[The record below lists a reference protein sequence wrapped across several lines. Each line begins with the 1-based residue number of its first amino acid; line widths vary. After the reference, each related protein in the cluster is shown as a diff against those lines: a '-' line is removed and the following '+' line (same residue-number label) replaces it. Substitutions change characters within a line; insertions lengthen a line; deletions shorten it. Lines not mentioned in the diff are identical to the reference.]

1 MRVSLMP
8 KLLMLLTC
16 LCLALSLVAVP
27 TTVVPRAMDALRVDT
42 LKLLKDIE
50 ALRILVGTT
59 MWLTHDLRKF
69 ALSGEGSLT
78 AVEAQDRE
86 NLRLY
91 ELLKPVDYGG
101 TSLWMAL
108 DLGDDRT
115 AVEDLAFLRQEVPA
129 LASQVLAQYRT
140 VQAEHAVK
148 RQRLL
153 LAAQAGGLQVRDRRE
168 CLGGSG
174 T

>member
-16 LCLALSLVAVP
+16 LCLAAPLVAMP
-27 TTVVPRAMDALRVDT
+27 STVVPRAMDALRVDT
-42 LKLLKDIE
+42 LKLLEDIE
-50 ALRILVGTT
+50 ALRMLGGTT
-59 MWLTHDLRKF
+59 MWLTNDVRNF
-69 ALSGEGSLT
+69 ALSGEGSLP

-91 ELLKPVDYGG
+91 ELLKLVDYGG
-101 TSLWMAL
+101 TSLWMAF

-115 AVEDLAFLRQEVPA
+115 AAEYLAFLRKEMPGIA
-129 LASQVLAQYRT
+129 AQVLAQYRT